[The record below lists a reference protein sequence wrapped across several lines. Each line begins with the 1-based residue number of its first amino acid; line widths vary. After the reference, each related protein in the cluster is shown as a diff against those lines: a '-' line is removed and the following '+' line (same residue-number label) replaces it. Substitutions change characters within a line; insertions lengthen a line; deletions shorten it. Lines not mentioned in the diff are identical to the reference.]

1 MSAALLCLAGS
12 LIVLPASEARGRL
25 IALTG
30 TERARS
36 RLRVDVRLLSG
47 LLCVPALLVAG
58 VPGAVA
64 CAALLATV
72 HVRVRRG
79 RRDREQQA
87 QRRGLLDGLD
97 IVIGELRIGAHPASA
112 CEAAAS
118 ECSGTAGE
126 ALATASARSRLGG
139 SAAEGLRR
147 TESSIGPEL
156 QRIAT
161 AWGVAERHGIA
172 LAELLDAARSDLQ
185 GRMRF
190 RSRTESGLA
199 GARATGTVLAGL
211 PVLGIAL
218 GQLMGAAPL
227 RVLFGGGLGGVL
239 LVIGTVLACA
249 GLLWTDAITARVT
262 A

>member
-12 LIVLPASEARGRL
+12 LIVLPASDARGRL
-25 IALTG
+25 VVLRG
-30 TERARS
+30 SEQPRS
-36 RLRVDVRLLSG
+36 RIHVDARVWSALI
-47 LLCVPALLVAG
+47 CVPAFLLAGVCGALACAVLLV
-58 VPGAVA
+58 
-64 CAALLATV
+64 TV
-72 HVRVRRG
+72 HLRVRRG
-79 RRDREQQA
+79 RCDREQQVE
-87 QRRGLLDGLD
+87 RRGLLDGLD

-118 ECSGTAGE
+118 ECSGTAGA
-126 ALATASARSRLGG
+126 ALAAASARSRLGG
-139 SAAEGLRR
+139 SAADGLRH

-156 QRIAT
+156 ERIAT

-172 LAELLDAARSDLQ
+172 LAELLEAARSDLQ

-239 LVIGTVLACA
+239 LVVGTVLACV